1 MDKFLVLFI
10 LLLFPGFIAIIRSL
24 LKGLYLW
31 QVKEFRLDRMFSFLK
46 YERDYAQVD
55 TLLTFVKIALTM
67 LGIVYILF
75 PNASYLSFSFFVT
88 FIIYFLHLEWFL
100 RDIATKKLLRP
111 RMKNTRVLIIITVML
126 AVTILL
132 YARLFWWFG
141 QFDFSNFSLETP
153 TNLNISNL
161 WESFRP
167 IFNESTPAI
176 PILSLVAGASLLV
189 NLLIDLTLPFWVLL
203 LVLFTDPLSV
213 LARLRIIKKAEKIIM
228 KRGDKLKI
236 IAVTGSYGK
245 TTTKEIIYEILSKK
259 YKTAKTHEN
268 QNTAVGVAKSIIA
281 SVKEDTEIFIAEM
294 GAYKKGEISN
304 AVKIA
309 PPDVSLV
316 TALTQ
321 QHLSLFG
328 SLDNLFSAKYE
339 IIEGLKDNGVAVL
352 NGDDDGCMR
361 MADMT
366 NKSKFIFHY
375 NPEIPNNSNELIEKD
390 PRKDVLTVKTST
402 ENGEKLDIVF
412 LYKQNSYSISVGFKD
427 KRMALNLMASI
438 GVCLQVGMEID
449 EIVQIINSFN
459 YSGNYL
465 KEYNG
470 LNDSVVIDDGKS
482 ANYAGFEM
490 ALNYLSKKVQAKR
503 WVMTQGII
511 ELGPERQTIYD
522 KLAKEIVR
530 VTHGLLTNDKALAE
544 SVKKANQDYKV
555 VFIKESNLFPN
566 YYNLEVKSGDVVL
579 IEGTFSQDILKK
591 IIINAS

>member
-1 MDKFLVLFI
+1 
-10 LLLFPGFIAIIRSL
+10 
-24 LKGLYLW
+24 
-31 QVKEFRLDRMFSFLK
+31 MFSFLK

>member
-1 MDKFLVLFI
+1 MDKFLILFI

-31 QVKEFRLDRMFSFLK
+31 QIKEFRLDRMLSFLK
-46 YERDYAQVD
+46 YERDYIQID

-67 LGIVYILF
+67 LGVVYILF
-75 PNASYLSFSFFVT
+75 PNASYLSFSFFIA

-100 RDIATKKLLRP
+100 RDVVTKKLLRP
-111 RMKNTRVLIIITVML
+111 RIRNTRVLIIIIVML
-126 AVTILL
+126 SVIILL
-132 YARLFWWFG
+132 YGRLFWWFN
-141 QFDFSNFSLETP
+141 QFDFSNFTLETP
-153 TNLNISNL
+153 TNLNTVNF
-161 WESFRP
+161 WESFKP
-167 IFNESTPAI
+167 IFNEGVPAI

-213 LARLRIIKKAEKIIM
+213 LSRLRIIKKAEKIIM
-228 KRGDKLKI
+228 RRGEKLKI

-259 YKTAKTHEN
+259 YKTAKTPEN

-281 SVKEDTEIFIAEM
+281 NVEEDTEVFIAEM

-309 PPDVSLV
+309 PPDVSVV
-316 TALTQ
+316 TALSQ

-366 NKSKFIFHY
+366 NKSKIIFHY
-375 NPEIPNNSNELIEKD
+375 DPEISNNKNETVTRDSRDETL
-390 PRKDVLTVKTST
+390 LVKTLSDK
-402 ENGEKLDIVF
+402 GEKLDIVF
-412 LYKQNSYSISVGFKD
+412 VYKQQSYSISIGFKD

-438 GVCLQVGMEID
+438 GACLQVGMVID

-459 YSGNYL
+459 YTGDYL
-465 KEYNG
+465 KEYKGVNE
-470 LNDSVVIDDGKS
+470 SIIIDDGKS

-490 ALNYLSKKVQAKR
+490 ALRYLSKKVQQKR

-511 ELGPERQTIYD
+511 ELGSERQKIYD

-530 VTHGLLTNDKALAE
+530 VTQGLITNDKALVE
-544 SVKKANQDYKV
+544 SVKKIKQDYKV
-555 VFIKESNLFPN
+555 VFVKESNLFPN
-566 YYNLEVKSGDVVL
+566 YYNLEVRNGDVVL
-579 IEGTFSQDILKK
+579 IEGTFPQDILKK
-591 IIINAS
+591 IIINAG

>member
-1 MDKFLVLFI
+1 M
-10 LLLFPGFIAIIRSL
+10 LFPGFIAIIRSL

-213 LARLRIIKKAEKIIM
+213 LSRLRIIKKAEKIIM

-294 GAYKKGEISN
+294 GAYKRAK
-304 AVKIA
+304 
-309 PPDVSLV
+309 LV
-316 TALTQ
+316 MPL
-321 QHLSLFG
+321 
-328 SLDNLFSAKYE
+328 
-339 IIEGLKDNGVAVL
+339 
-352 NGDDDGCMR
+352 R
-361 MADMT
+361 
-366 NKSKFIFHY
+366 
-375 NPEIPNNSNELIEKD
+375 
-390 PRKDVLTVKTST
+390 
-402 ENGEKLDIVF
+402 
-412 LYKQNSYSISVGFKD
+412 
-427 KRMALNLMASI
+427 
-438 GVCLQVGMEID
+438 
-449 EIVQIINSFN
+449 
-459 YSGNYL
+459 
-465 KEYNG
+465 
-470 LNDSVVIDDGKS
+470 
-482 ANYAGFEM
+482 
-490 ALNYLSKKVQAKR
+490 
-503 WVMTQGII
+503 
-511 ELGPERQTIYD
+511 
-522 KLAKEIVR
+522 
-530 VTHGLLTNDKALAE
+530 
-544 SVKKANQDYKV
+544 
-555 VFIKESNLFPN
+555 
-566 YYNLEVKSGDVVL
+566 
-579 IEGTFSQDILKK
+579 
-591 IIINAS
+591 

>member
-31 QVKEFRLDRMFSFLK
+31 QIKEFRLDRMLSYLK
-46 YERDYAQVD
+46 YERDYVHVD

-75 PNASYLSFSFFVT
+75 PDASYLSFSFFIA

-100 RDIATKKLLRP
+100 RDIVTKKLLRP
-111 RMKNTRVLIIITVML
+111 RMRNTRVLIITTVML
-126 AVTILL
+126 TVIILL

-141 QFDFSNFSLETP
+141 QFDFSNFTLETH
-153 TNLNISNL
+153 TNLNISNF
-161 WESFRP
+161 WESFQP
-167 IFNESTPAI
+167 TFDDGTSAI

-213 LARLRIIKKAEKIIM
+213 LSRLRIIKKAERIIIA
-228 KRGDKLKI
+228 RGDKLKI

-259 YKTAKTHEN
+259 YKTVKTPEN
-268 QNTAVGVAKSIIA
+268 QNTAVGIAKSIIA
-281 SVKEDTEIFIAEM
+281 NVKEDTELFIAEM

-316 TALTQ
+316 TALSQ

-375 NPEIPNNSNELIEKD
+375 DPEHSHNNDTNDLKD
-390 PRKDVLTVKTST
+390 SRNDTLSVSTVS

-412 LYKQNSYSISVGFKD
+412 QYKQKSYSISVGFKD
-427 KRMALNLMASI
+427 KRMALNLMASV

-449 EIVQIINSFN
+449 EVVEIINSFN

-465 KEYNG
+465 KEYKG
-470 LNDSVVIDDGKS
+470 LNGSTVIDDGKS

-490 ALNYLSKKVQAKR
+490 ALNYLSKKAQKKK

-511 ELGPERQTIYD
+511 ELGSEKQKVYD

-530 VTHGLLTNDKALAE
+530 VAQGLITNDTALAE
-544 SVKKANQDYKV
+544 AVKSNRPDYKIIFV
-555 VFIKESNLFPN
+555 KEPTLFPN
-566 YYNLEVKSGDVVL
+566 YFNLEIKNGDVVL
-579 IEGTFSQDILKK
+579 IEGTFAQNILKK
-591 IIINAS
+591 IIIDAS

>member
-31 QVKEFRLDRMFSFLK
+31 QIKEFRLDRMLSFLK
-46 YERDYAQVD
+46 YEKDYVQVD
-55 TLLTFVKIALTM
+55 TLLTFTKIALSM
-67 LGIVYILF
+67 LGIIYILF
-75 PNASYLSFSFFVT
+75 PNASYLSFSFFIAFV
-88 FIIYFLHLEWFL
+88 IYFLHLEWFL
-100 RDIATKKLLRP
+100 RDIVTKKLLRP
-111 RMKNTRVLIIITVML
+111 RMKNTRILIIITVML
-126 AVTILL
+126 AVIILL

-153 TNLNISNL
+153 TNLNISNF
-161 WESFRP
+161 WESFQP
-167 IFNESTPAI
+167 IFNEGTPVI

-189 NLLIDLTLPFWVLL
+189 NLFIDLTLPFWVLL

-213 LARLRIIKKAEKIIM
+213 LSRLRIIKKAEKIITE
-228 KRGDKLKI
+228 RGEKLKI

-259 YKTAKTHEN
+259 YKTAKTPEN
-268 QNTAVGVAKSIIA
+268 QNTAVGIAKSIIA
-281 SVKEDTEIFIAEM
+281 NVKDDTEVFIAEM
-294 GAYKKGEISN
+294 GAYKKGEIGN

-316 TALTQ
+316 TALSQ

-366 NKSKFIFHY
+366 NKSKCIFY
-375 NPEIPNNSNELIEKD
+375 YKPEIGTNTNEVANKN
-390 PRKDVLTVKTST
+390 PRDETLSVKTVA

-412 LYKQNSYSISVGFKD
+412 MYKQKSYSISVGFKD
-427 KRMALNLMASI
+427 ERMALNLMASI

-465 KEYNG
+465 KEYKG
-470 LNDSVVIDDGKS
+470 LNGSIVIDDGKS

-490 ALNYLSKKVQAKR
+490 ALNYLSKKTHGKR

-511 ELGPERQTIYD
+511 ELGPERQNIYD

-530 VTHGLLTNDKALAE
+530 VAQGLITNDKALVE
-544 SVKKANQDYKV
+544 SVKKFSQDYKV
-555 VFIKESNLFPN
+555 VFVKESNLFPN

-579 IEGTFSQDILKK
+579 IEGTFAQDILKK
-591 IIINAS
+591 IIINES